1 MDIRSRLR
9 AIAAGTSSESAE
21 SVHTQS
27 SVRQRLRALAEG
39 GGSTEPAD
47 PAFRRTSQLAQN
59 APTPGTAA
67 MEKIKGWQNTKKAES
82 NAAAARR
89 EVGTIVSDPV
99 QAVETRRA
107 AANREIPI
115 LAKNSKMS
123 VAQNMMQ
130 TGLESR
136 DTESSNIYGQALQQK
151 VQRRQRELDNAA
163 DEIPWDGDIGY
174 TPPEA
179 QTDNLEKATA
189 AYENWLR
196 RKIST
201 SGANELWDRYIRDGG
216 DELKREIMRKTG
228 FDESMFSDA
237 VKSVKMSAGDIAG
250 DLTGQVVSGAQSGL
264 QSAAQQINNMFWSD
278 VSIALSAL
286 GFNTAAKKTE
296 EWAKNSYNV
305 DVFGANKMEQRLQDK
320 YADKHKSSPLIFA
333 EGVANSAGG
342 MLPAIAA
349 GSAAGMAGASANA
362 AEIANFIVFGSSAA
376 GNATKQALEEGA
388 SFGDAVQFGI
398 YSGFLEVFTEKM
410 FAGIAGMNTTGVA
423 KEMLGKAPDTF
434 AKGLYGSV
442 PGINSF
448 DTMLDTM
455 QLTGKV
461 PSVFNTLS
469 KIMTALKSNGTMRLL
484 TDIFGEGVEEVVS
497 EYLTPYIKRAT
508 YDPEAAP
515 AEISALLESFA
526 SGAALSIIMEG
537 ASATVNGGI
546 RGLVQSRKGFEEQQ
560 VLRDDRSGRTETVEL
575 LQPRRRQYEEDGET
589 VQTENVGETAEE
601 VPSLLMQILQRV
613 GETGGAT
620 NSIAEIV
627 MSDPASLNELSA
639 ATNVDLNSGTKAQR
653 RAAVKNALNNYATAV
668 REVTQ
673 NQPGD
678 SSPASQALNDGNDA
692 QTLDNGNNEQQ
703 ENAVELQRRSPN
715 NIVLPELPGEMP
727 GGKVWPGDVGTQN
740 QRDPSP
746 AAQTLDDGMADG
758 RRQRAAKAED
768 ETERTGILAG
778 VKDEYIQLA
787 RRLGKATGRSI
798 VFFDEAAGEN
808 GGMNNGFYNPDD
820 GSLHV
825 NARSGNPVAQI
836 ISHELTHSIE
846 DSGFYDKLS
855 RLVFDRMRREGADIS
870 TLRQAKRE
878 LYEKNGVEL
887 EGYGEVDAELVAEY
901 VEKNLLMDEAAIRAV
916 VDYDRTLGQ
925 RILDFLNNLLGK
937 LGSKSARERLFISR
951 ARRYYQAALEETQ
964 ESSARAGQTVAEQ
977 EGNISRIGERLRSG
991 ELTDEQ
997 AEAIFNETYDPEL
1010 DLRRNGAAEE
1020 SRRRYSFAGENSRT
1034 ADLDALERA
1043 KQLRAAGVADET
1055 ILRETGWYVGADGK
1069 WRYEIDDSGMKYN
1082 ASGENRGADRSRT
1095 LREYNRY
1102 FKALTEHEM
1111 TSAQRRELADYI
1123 HKADRGE
1130 FDEAL
1135 YNRLAE
1141 AFGNDF
1147 ENFAGALEAKR
1158 ESADYSEG
1166 KTVGDY
1172 ISHSALFDAYPQL
1185 RDMKLEFDAL
1195 DEGERGHYSRA
1206 DNAIVIDRSLRNAP
1220 EETLLHEIQHA
1231 IQNIAGFTGG
1241 ASPKYWKNKINRAH
1255 LDFLNAKYA
1264 FTHNKEI
1271 AELDRRIEMGE
1282 LDEEWYGEE
1291 LENILNRN
1299 LDARQKYE
1307 AMQKAERFANI
1318 ISSLG
1323 TSSIDLYNNTAG
1335 EIEARDASARRNLT
1349 AEERR
1354 NRMPDRGDENTVFAD
1369 GDGRSYSIGN
1379 TRDMTIREQLK
1390 KYRAGRLTS
1399 HDEFYY
1405 GSAPTVLDV
1414 MGLNRHPLVMSQTD
1428 FRKSKSEKHN
1438 VPTRAMTKLAESLND
1453 PILSFETGDKIG
1465 ILTKDIDG
1473 DGKPLLVGIMKNVD
1487 LDGETVNRIKSAYG
1501 LDNPQAWIENQI
1513 KEGKELRIFD
1523 NKKADS
1529 FLDEFGYM
1537 AERPKNYR
1545 SGDIVTGIH
1554 KNVKKQF
1561 SITEEAPSES
1571 KTKQREDEYQAALNG
1586 FPQINGVQIVPYK
1599 TWVHA
1604 TDIMSDEHGN
1614 ILRDANGEARRR
1626 DNYGIITGLDS
1637 GMPGRLLVSFR
1648 NDEYGTRANNV
1659 SIAPEDLEPVSK
1671 YEYAA
1676 EKAFEDTMEQ
1686 EPLEPTNE
1694 QLSAEEQAEIENMRQ
1709 AAEQRDLDAYREN
1722 FFRLKYD
1729 ELAREVPEAEPELT
1743 AEQQKEAY
1751 DELDRI
1757 RKELSAAEEA
1767 NMIRQIFEQ
1776 PAPPPG
1782 PQLSAEEQA
1791 KLNNLLQAAWQQD
1804 NPAPEVT
1811 PVYREQLD
1819 KTAVRY
1825 LENAENHMVNRIAQ
1839 RLNIPSLADKSVI
1852 MPIAQAISDAYLRDG
1867 YVSDEVKKEQF
1878 AQAYSKGAELANRFY
1893 TNYADL
1899 AKKIDESVIN
1909 ISQLSKGDAT
1919 YLKNALRRSNNLLRL
1934 TNDGGITVDE
1944 LYEQLA
1950 TSVPEFFPANI
1961 RDGKYA
1967 TAEETKLNNIIRFAK
1982 NYTRAWKNVKDY
1994 FSDQYEDFEHFAR
2007 NDFDDAINSSI
2018 SDLKTVRRYG
2028 DDQATKAEKQKKLQT
2043 SAPMNT
2049 QQARDAYAQLKKARW
2064 NLERAKAKNLLSN
2077 NDILQLGKL
2086 LRGEILEKNLDRYSD
2101 NVDGIMAV
2109 YEAQSEYE
2117 ELVQQ
2122 INDYKQSVRAQA
2134 AAKADE
2140 YLKTANRWKD
2150 KAIGLAYARE
2160 TMERNIEDIVPDKK
2174 LAADIIREY
2183 ITPVHDAEAAATR
2196 FKNQMRDR
2204 VRKLELGIKP
2214 TKGNEVSEAYAVQL
2228 LGEAED
2234 NIRVLRESRGRLERR
2249 DGKTAEE
2256 WAAEIAELKEHNPSM
2271 DWGKIENAVG
2281 EFRKIYDEL
2290 IDRLNEARVRNGYE
2304 PINYRSGYFPHF
2316 QAGEDGGALARMGRA
2331 LGIMTGVETLPTT
2344 INGLTSQF
2352 KPGIRWFSAAQE
2364 RRGYNTVY
2372 DAVQGFER
2380 YINGA
2385 ADVIFHTDNIQALRA
2400 LANQIRKRTSD
2411 EGIRAQINEVE
2422 KSTELTE
2429 EQKDELKK
2437 QIYESGRYS
2446 LSNFVAELDEY
2457 TNLLAGKKSKYDR
2470 AMEAM
2475 LGRRAYTV
2483 MKNVE
2488 ARVGANMIVGN
2499 MSSALTNFIPLAQ
2512 AWGQIDTRSMLQG
2525 MWQTLK
2531 AIKDSDGMVDASSFL
2546 INRRGSDPVVQSWTR
2561 KASTVLNKPMEF
2573 IDSFTT
2579 GSIIRARYAQNL
2591 RHGMS
2596 EAAAISEADAFAAR
2610 VIADRSKGSLPTLF
2624 ESKNPLFKAF
2634 SQFQLEVNNQ
2644 FSEVFKDLPKIRRDK
2659 GLKALAAALFK
2670 YFIGLY
2676 MFNELYE
2683 FIFGR
2688 RPALDPLGILND
2700 TVGDFTGYELPNL
2713 IDLGIGAITGD
2724 MPSFKAKKQGV
2735 GTSIQNLGNNI
2746 LGELPF
2752 SSGLNLLGIDVD
2764 GGRLPA
2770 ASAIPDVANIL
2781 TAATKS
2787 GVSGKK
2793 RAKTI
2798 LDELMKPAVYLL
2810 PPFGGNQAQKIWK
2823 SVYAFSQGGSFTMDN
2838 EGNAKLQYPIYS
2850 DDKGSYAL
2858 DFSRMLLFGK
2868 SSLKEA
2874 REWAENNYN
2883 TLSAK
2888 QTAAY
2893 QDMVDNGENQRKAYD
2908 VVDELRQAEKTD
2920 EQTKKYVQCEI
2931 LRGADISGESR
2942 AIAYR
2947 TLLASDKEAE
2957 LMDSFDA
2964 GTNLG
2969 QITNVLIDMYE
2980 VKKTDGKLAVLADA
2994 GLTKDETISFLAYLM
3009 GDELYTENGNK
3020 TQFAKMQLCLD
3031 AGMSVKEVI
3040 GAKLNG
3046 ESFDKI
3052 LKGFGDTENSDS
3064 GWASPWGNSGEDG
3077 WESPWGKQDENGW
3090 ASPWN

>member
-1 MDIRSRLR
+1 M
-9 AIAAGTSSESAE
+9 
-21 SVHTQS
+21 
-27 SVRQRLRALAEG
+27 
-39 GGSTEPAD
+39 
-47 PAFRRTSQLAQN
+47 
-59 APTPGTAA
+59 
-67 MEKIKGWQNTKKAES
+67 
-82 NAAAARR
+82 
-89 EVGTIVSDPV
+89 
-99 QAVETRRA
+99 
-107 AANREIPI
+107 
-115 LAKNSKMS
+115 
-123 VAQNMMQ
+123 
-130 TGLESR
+130 
-136 DTESSNIYGQALQQK
+136 
-151 VQRRQRELDNAA
+151 
-163 DEIPWDGDIGY
+163 
-174 TPPEA
+174 
-179 QTDNLEKATA
+179 
-189 AYENWLR
+189 
-196 RKIST
+196 
-201 SGANELWDRYIRDGG
+201 
-216 DELKREIMRKTG
+216 
-228 FDESMFSDA
+228 
-237 VKSVKMSAGDIAG
+237 
-250 DLTGQVVSGAQSGL
+250 
-264 QSAAQQINNMFWSD
+264 
-278 VSIALSAL
+278 
-286 GFNTAAKKTE
+286 
-296 EWAKNSYNV
+296 
-305 DVFGANKMEQRLQDK
+305 
-320 YADKHKSSPLIFA
+320 
-333 EGVANSAGG
+333 
-342 MLPAIAA
+342 
-349 GSAAGMAGASANA
+349 
-362 AEIANFIVFGSSAA
+362 
-376 GNATKQALEEGA
+376 
-388 SFGDAVQFGI
+388 
-398 YSGFLEVFTEKM
+398 
-410 FAGIAGMNTTGVA
+410 
-423 KEMLGKAPDTF
+423 
-434 AKGLYGSV
+434 
-442 PGINSF
+442 
-448 DTMLDTM
+448 
-455 QLTGKV
+455 
-461 PSVFNTLS
+461 
-469 KIMTALKSNGTMRLL
+469 
-484 TDIFGEGVEEVVS
+484 
-497 EYLTPYIKRAT
+497 
-508 YDPEAAP
+508 
-515 AEISALLESFA
+515 
-526 SGAALSIIMEG
+526 
-537 ASATVNGGI
+537 
-546 RGLVQSRKGFEEQQ
+546 
-560 VLRDDRSGRTETVEL
+560 
-575 LQPRRRQYEEDGET
+575 
-589 VQTENVGETAEE
+589 
-601 VPSLLMQILQRV
+601 
-613 GETGGAT
+613 
-620 NSIAEIV
+620 
-627 MSDPASLNELSA
+627 
-639 ATNVDLNSGTKAQR
+639 
-653 RAAVKNALNNYATAV
+653 
-668 REVTQ
+668 
-673 NQPGD
+673 
-678 SSPASQALNDGNDA
+678 
-692 QTLDNGNNEQQ
+692 
-703 ENAVELQRRSPN
+703 ELQRRSPN

-727 GGKVWPGDVGTQN
+727 GGKVWPGDVSTQN
-740 QRDPSP
+740 QRDSSP
-746 AAQTLDDGMADG
+746 AAQTLDDGMADE

-870 TLRQAKRE
+870 ALRQAKRE

-901 VEKNLLMDEAAIRAV
+901 VEKNLLTDEAAIRAV

-937 LGSKSARERLFISR
+937 LGSKSARERLFLSR

-964 ESSARAGQTVAEQ
+964 ESSARVGQTVAEQ
-977 EGNISRIGERLRSG
+977 EGRISRIGEQLRGG

-1043 KQLRAAGVADET
+1043 KQLREADVADET

-1082 ASGENRGADRSRT
+1082 ASGENRGADRNRT

-1231 IQNIAGFTGG
+1231 IQDIAGFTGG
-1241 ASPKYWKNKINRAH
+1241 ASPQYWARREYESGDLVGERLQREYDRTLNGLPRDEQNKYIRYMELERELGRLFWADENSEDGRR
-1255 LDFLNAKYA
+1255 YA
-1264 FTHNKEI
+1264 RLEKQQD
-1271 AELDRRIEMGE
+1271 AL
-1282 LDEEWYGEE
+1282 YEE
-1291 LENILNRN
+1291 LYPNEWFKKLLDLNRRMTDTQGEYMN
-1299 LDARQKYE
+1299 MYRD
-1307 AMQKAERFANI
+1307 
-1318 ISSLG
+1318 
-1323 TSSIDLYNNTAG
+1323 TAG
-1335 EIEARDASARRNLT
+1335 EIEARDVSARRNLT

-1354 NRMPDRGDENTVFAD
+1354 NLMPDRGDENTVFAD

-1561 SITEEAPSES
+1561 SITEEAPSGS
-1571 KTKQREDEYQAALNG
+1571 KTTDNQGRELTEAQQEFFRDSKVRVDDDGDYWYGEGRLLPVYHATYNEFTVFDREKLGENTTDASDEFFAATAHVGFWFNTQPLNEVIKFGTRSEKVYLNIKKPYMAGTLEGLTNAIADASGIRSEEDLESLGEDAPRVMGEAFTVYLRQHGYDGVVLDDEEMGGLSFVALDPEQIKNVTNENPTSDPDIRFSITEETPSEGKTTQREDEYQAALNG

-1626 DNYGIITGLDS
+1626 DNYGIVTGLDS

-1648 NDEYGTRANNV
+1648 NDEYGTRASNV

-1671 YEYAA
+1671 YEYAS

-1686 EPLEPTNE
+1686 EPLDPASE

-1709 AAEQRDLDAYREN
+1709 AAEQREDAERATQEKFEPTTRE
-1722 FFRLKYD
+1722 
-1729 ELAREVPEAEPELT
+1729 A
-1743 AEQQKEAY
+1743 
-1751 DELDRI
+1751 
-1757 RKELSAAEEA
+1757 
-1767 NMIRQIFEQ
+1767 
-1776 PAPPPG
+1776 
-1782 PQLSAEEQA
+1782 
-1791 KLNNLLQAAWQQD
+1791 LNNKA
-1804 NPAPEVT
+1804 
-1811 PVYREQLD
+1811 RS
-1819 KTAVRY
+1819 Y
-1825 LENAENHMVNRIAQ
+1825 LERVERSLVNRVANVMSVPRFARREYLNEIAQ
-1839 RLNIPSLADKSVI
+1839 R
-1852 MPIAQAISDAYLRDG
+1852 ISDEYLAEGR
-1867 YVSDEVKKEQF
+1867 VSDETANELFERAYNEGIVVDEEFYQEYKPVKDHLRT
-1878 AQAYSKGAELANRFY
+1878 QAVTISEGDRQSIPDFNNFRRRAFGSL
-1893 TNYADL
+1893 
-1899 AKKIDESVIN
+1899 KIVNE
-1909 ISQLSKGDAT
+1909 
-1919 YLKNALRRSNNLLRL
+1919 
-1934 TNDGGITVDE
+1934 GGIPADSAYQE
-1944 LYEQLA
+1944 LREMAPELFPEDITHPADQLVIMLEA
-1950 TSVPEFFPANI
+1950 AQSIQKMEKSLSEYYGEDAAEF
-1961 RDGKYA
+1961 K
-1967 TAEETKLNNIIRFAK
+1967 K
-1982 NYTRAWKNVKDY
+1982 W
-1994 FSDQYEDFEHFAR
+1994 AR

-2018 SDLKTVRRYG
+2018 GELRNVRRYANDVAAKG
-2028 DDQATKAEKQKKLQT
+2028 EKAKRPTLT
-2043 SAPMNT
+2043 V
-2049 QQARDAYAQLKKARW
+2049 QQARDAYTQLKKARW
-2064 NLERAKAKNLLSN
+2064 AMEKAKAKNLLTDADN
-2077 NDILQLGKL
+2077 IQLGRL
-2086 LRGEILEKNLDRYSD
+2086 LRGEIQPEHLDPGRD
-2101 NVDGIMAV
+2101 NVHGIIAV
-2109 YEAQSEYE
+2109 YEASREYE
-2117 ELVQQ
+2117 ALVQQ
-2122 INDYKQSVRAQA
+2122 INDYKQSIRAQA

-2271 DWGKIENAVG
+2271 DWGKIENAVD

-2331 LGIMTGVETLPTT
+2331 LGITTGVETLPTT

-2385 ADVIFHTDNIQALRA
+2385 ADVIFHTDNIQALRT

-2411 EGIRAQINEVE
+2411 EGIRAQINELE

-2475 LGRRAYTV
+2475 LGRRAYTI
-2483 MKNVE
+2483 MKNIE
-2488 ARVGANMIVGN
+2488 SRVGANMIGGN
-2499 MSSALTNFIPLAQ
+2499 FGSALTNFIPLTQ
-2512 AWGQIDTRSMLQG
+2512 AWGQIGTTDLLRG

-2531 AIKDSDGMVDASSFL
+2531 AIKENDGIVDASSFL
-2546 INRRGSDPVVQSWTR
+2546 TNRRGSDPIVQNWLQ
-2561 KASTVLNKPMEF
+2561 KASSASGMVMST
-2573 IDSFTT
+2573 IDSFTS
-2579 GSIIRARYAQNL
+2579 GSIVRARYTQNL

-2596 EAAAISEADAFAAR
+2596 EAAAMSEADAFAAK
-2610 VIADRSKGSLPTLF
+2610 VMADRSKGSMPTLF

-2634 SQFQLEVNNQ
+2634 TQFQLEVNNQ
-2644 FSEVFKDLPKIRRDK
+2644 FSEVFKDLPKVYRDR
-2659 GLKALAAALFK
+2659 GLKAMAAALFK
-2670 YFIGLY
+2670 YFIGMYL
-2676 MFNELYE
+2676 FNDLYE
-2683 FIFGR
+2683 LIVGR

-2713 IDLGIGAITGD
+2713 FELAAGAITGD
-2724 MPSFKAKKQGV
+2724 MPSFKTEKQSV
-2735 GTSIQNLGNNI
+2735 GTSLQNLGTNI
-2746 LGELPF
+2746 LSELPF

-2764 GGRLPA
+2764 GGRLPV

-2793 RAKTI
+2793 RVKTI
-2798 LDELMKPAVYLL
+2798 LDELMKPAAYLL

-2823 SVYAFSQGGSFTMDN
+2823 SVYALSQGGSYTMDN

-2850 DDKGSYAL
+2850 DDKGSYVL

-2964 GTNLG
+2964 GTDLG

-2980 VKKTDGKLAVLADA
+2980 AKKTDGKLAVLADA

-3031 AGMSVKEVI
+3031 MGMSVKEVI

-3052 LKGFGDTENSDS
+3052 LKEFGATENSDS

-3077 WESPWGKQDENGW
+3077 WASPWGKQDENGW
-3090 ASPWN
+3090 ASPWD